1 MTERNQYVKISN
13 LNNLKPPI
21 RVNLDEC
28 NSRRKCGL
36 QSAASDITQT
46 LVLVICLFL
55 MIIEPFLGNAGQ
67 FLCIYCF
74 ARIQQQLL
82 KLGFRISAQSE
93 KAFLQFLG
101 TLPIMQ
107 SKIGPPFF
115 LVPLLLLE
123 KKKMLLNIKSAQK
136 THQQQKPLIWITV
149 IL

>member
-1 MTERNQYVKISN
+1 MPGGQKKKTFSFFFWKCCKFLWLIDGANLNATKLQIETDMTERNQYVKISN

-46 LVLVICLFL
+46 LVLVICLFV

-67 FLCIYCF
+67 FLCIYYF
-74 ARIQQQLL
+74 ARIQQQFL

-93 KAFLQFLG
+93 KHFCN
-101 TLPIMQ
+101 
-107 SKIGPPFF
+107 S
-115 LVPLLLLE
+115 
-123 KKKMLLNIKSAQK
+123 
-136 THQQQKPLIWITV
+136 
-149 IL
+149 